1 MTRILFFLFAFC
13 FALNCLSAPQSSAY
27 AIIRLLNSRTSG
39 SPKAYIDA
47 ARIVA
52 QDAAAGR
59 PVQQYVM
66 AIVCD
71 DRQLPEELRLSSET
85 RQKYLESSRKRIREL
100 AEFKNNALA
109 WYLLSIEK
117 NDVGMLERAAK
128 GQNVQ
133 ALNAWGS
140 YTLSTTMAD
149 PDATNA
155 MRQKAA
161 ETAFNCYLKASEQD
175 DANGFFNL
183 GICYKNGFGCA
194 KDEIKAFGCFR
205 RAAEAGHPEAMN
217 NLGGCYRDG
226 VAVERNLKT
235 AASWFKKS
243 SDCENA
249 YGQLNL
255 AVCYLEGD
263 GVEKDP
269 ARAVK
274 LLNLAVQQGNVEA
287 LDVLGMCYFKGNG
300 IQKNE
305 LKAFD
310 YFKLA
315 AEHGL
320 PQAMENL
327 ASCYEQGLGG
337 VEKNQVLSTV
347 WKIRSR
353 AVRGDRNAAAWLLQN
368 GYSVR

>member
-1 MTRILFFLFAFC
+1 MARILFLFLAFC
-13 FALNCLSAPQSSAY
+13 LGLNGFAAPQSSAY
-27 AIIRLLNSRTSG
+27 AIIRLINSRTSG
-39 SPKAYIDA
+39 SPKEYIDA

-52 QDAAAGR
+52 KDAAAGR
-59 PVQQYVM
+59 PVQQFVM
-66 AIVCD
+66 AIICE
-71 DRQLPEELRLSSET
+71 DRVLPEDLRLSSET
-85 RQKYLESSRKRIREL
+85 RQKYLDASRKRIHEL
-100 AEFKNNALA
+100 AEYKNNALA

-117 NDVGMLERAAK
+117 NDVAMLERAAK
-128 GQNVQ
+128 GHNVQ

-140 YTLSTTMAD
+140 YTLSTAMAD
-149 PDATNA
+149 PDGTNA
-155 MRQKAA
+155 TRQKAA
-161 ETAFNCYLKASEQD
+161 QTAFNCYSLATEQD

-183 GICYKNGFGCA
+183 GICYKNGFGCQ

-235 AASWFKKS
+235 AAEWFKKS
-243 SDCENA
+243 ADCENA

-255 AVCYLEGD
+255 AICYLSGD

-274 LLNLAVQQGNVEA
+274 LLTLAVQQGNIEA

-300 IQKNE
+300 IEKNE

-315 AEHGL
+315 AENGL

-327 ASCYEQGLGG
+327 ASCYEQGIGG
-337 VEKNQVLSTV
+337 IEKNPVLSTV

-353 AVRGDRNAAAWLLQN
+353 AVRGDRNATAWLLQN